1 MDAKFD
7 KPVSSNE
14 PGVLARLWRKIIT
27 ENNLTHNLNMLIN
40 RYLENSSIN
49 QRVKNL
55 KRKNRSTLID
65 NITASEMSIKTFLY
79 LIFRLLRAKK
89 LDISIKVTFPNGRES
104 IHGIS
109 IDGSYY
115 NDNEESDNDIV
126 DISEVKK
133 EDT

>member
-1 MDAKFD
+1 MDTKFD

-14 PGVLARLWRKIIT
+14 PGVLAMLWRKIIT
-27 ENNLTHNLNMLIN
+27 ENNLTHSLNILIN
-40 RYLENSSIN
+40 KYLESNTIN

-79 LIFRLLRAKK
+79 LIFRVLRAKK
-89 LDISIKVTFPNGRES
+89 LEISIKITFSNDRET
-104 IHGIS
+104 IHGVT

-115 NDNEESDNDIV
+115 NDNEESNADVIEE
-126 DISEVKK
+126 SEFKK
-133 EDT
+133 E

>member
-1 MDAKFD
+1 MDTKFD

-27 ENNLTHNLNMLIN
+27 ENNLKHNLNMLID
-40 RYLENSSIN
+40 RYLETTAIN

-79 LIFRLLRAKK
+79 LIFRVLRAKK
-89 LDISIKVTFPNGRES
+89 LEISIKVTFPNDKES
-104 IHGIS
+104 IHGVS

-115 NDNEESDNDIV
+115 NDDKENV
-126 DISEVKK
+126 DE
-133 EDT
+133 T